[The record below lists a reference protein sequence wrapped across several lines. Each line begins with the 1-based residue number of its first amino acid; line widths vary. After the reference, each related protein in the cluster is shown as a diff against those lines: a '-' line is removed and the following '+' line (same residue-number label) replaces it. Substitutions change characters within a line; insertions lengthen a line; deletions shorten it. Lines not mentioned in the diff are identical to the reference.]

1 MDQPVQPEP
10 ASFEKSPNYMQ
21 SLARGLEVLRAFDL
35 EHPTMTLSRVA
46 ERVGLSRAV
55 VRRCLL
61 TLQHLG
67 YLGSQGRQFT
77 LCPKVLDLGFR
88 YLSSLSLPDRA
99 LPFMEQLA
107 EEVKESTSLSV
118 LDDLDIVYVARVPV
132 RRIMTV
138 ALGVGARLPAF
149 AASMGRVLLASL
161 AEPELAERMRRA
173 DLRPLTPS
181 TLCQIGPLTAEI
193 RKVGRQGYALVVDEL
208 EVGLCS
214 IAVPIHNHAGQVA
227 GALNIGSRTRAG
239 CREWAL
245 QSALPALRAT
255 QARIERTLADHP
267 TPMVQP

>member
-1 MDQPVQPEP
+1 MDTLRIP
-10 ASFEKSPNYMQ
+10 AATPFEESPNYMQ
-21 SLARGLEVLRAFDL
+21 SLDRGLRVLRSFDL
-35 EHPTMTLSRVA
+35 EHPSMTLSEVA
-46 ERVGLSRAV
+46 ERVHLSRAV

-67 YLGSQGRQFT
+67 YVASQGRQFHLLPRT
-77 LCPKVLDLGFR
+77 LDLGFH

-107 EEVKESTSLSV
+107 QEVHESTSLSV

-132 RRIMTV
+132 LRIMAV

-161 AEPELAERMRRA
+161 PGDDLEERLDRAE
-173 DLRPLTPS
+173 LRPLTPA
-181 TLCQIGPLTAEI
+181 TIWQRDPLKAEL
-193 RKVGRQGYALVVDEL
+193 RKVRRQGYAMVVDEL

-214 IAVPIHNHAGQVA
+214 IAVPIHDHAGQVA
-227 GALNIGSRTRAG
+227 GALNIGSRTREG

-245 QSALPALRAT
+245 SVALPALRET
-255 QARIERTLADHP
+255 QDRIEQNLAAHP
-267 TPMVQP
+267 PLVHR